1 MNEEERLGDI
11 PALLDD
17 PLPETIDQA
26 SSASPEA
33 LEVFDPLK
41 KYLVEIRKFP
51 LLSREEEIELAKRWW
66 EKKDRVAAY
75 RLVVSNLRLVVKIA
89 FEYQRAYTNLLDLI
103 QEGNL
108 GLMQAVKKFDPYREV
123 KLSSYASWWIRAF
136 ILKFIID
143 NWSLV
148 KIGTTQA
155 QRKLFF
161 RLKKEKGRLEAM
173 GFNPGPKLLASTLDV
188 RKEEVTEMEQRLSGG
203 DLSLNLPLGDKTR
216 QTYLD
221 VLPAGEALEEK
232 VAGDQFKK
240 IVGQKIEDFA
250 RTLNGKEVFL
260 LENRLMAEQPLTLQA
275 AGDQLH
281 VSRERARQI
290 EKRVMNKLKV
300 YLKEQF
306 PDMSDLQFLLEN
318 NE

>member
-103 QEGNL
+103 Q
-108 GLMQAVKKFDPYREV
+108 
-123 KLSSYASWWIRAF
+123 
-136 ILKFIID
+136 
-143 NWSLV
+143 
-148 KIGTTQA
+148 
-155 QRKLFF
+155 
-161 RLKKEKGRLEAM
+161 
-173 GFNPGPKLLASTLDV
+173 
-188 RKEEVTEMEQRLSGG
+188 
-203 DLSLNLPLGDKTR
+203 
-216 QTYLD
+216 
-221 VLPAGEALEEK
+221 
-232 VAGDQFKK
+232 
-240 IVGQKIEDFA
+240 
-250 RTLNGKEVFL
+250 
-260 LENRLMAEQPLTLQA
+260 
-275 AGDQLH
+275 
-281 VSRERARQI
+281 
-290 EKRVMNKLKV
+290 
-300 YLKEQF
+300 
-306 PDMSDLQFLLEN
+306 
-318 NE
+318 